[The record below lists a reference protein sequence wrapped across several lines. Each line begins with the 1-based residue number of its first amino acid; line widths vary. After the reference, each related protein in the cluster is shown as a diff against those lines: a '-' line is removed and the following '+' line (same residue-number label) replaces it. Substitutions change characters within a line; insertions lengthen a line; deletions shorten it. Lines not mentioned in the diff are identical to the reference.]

1 MTIQRFPG
9 WRWGKDHPEGAI
21 FEREEDVPK
30 GYVDDPNLL
39 DKPKQGAPAPH
50 DDLAKRAEI
59 TAALKAKGIKY
70 FAGAKTDKLAELLA
84 NA

>member
-39 DKPKQGAPAPH
+39 DKPKAA
-50 DDLAKRAEI
+50 DDDGRAEI
-59 TAALKAKGIKY
+59 VAALKAKGIKY